1 MMRRGWA
8 VVAVEQVAELTEKDK
23 HREQIR
29 DYRYPDAR

>member
-23 HREQIR
+23 HREQIGVVSENGK
-29 DYRYPDAR
+29 